1 MTRHPIAVIISGLS
15 GAGKNTALRALE
27 DAGFRIFDAL
37 PARVLAESGADILG
51 EGPTAFIVDIRTDD
65 PVRADAA
72 IEDAARAVGAPL
84 RRVYLEAA
92 ESTLVRRYAES
103 RRPHPLADVHPTLAD
118 ALAAERATLAPIRDR
133 ADAVIATD
141 LLEPRALAAALLSL
155 ADGRPAAIRPALAV
169 ISFGF
174 KHGIPAEAE
183 WVLDV
188 RSLPNPHYDPELRTR
203 DGRDRAVADY
213 ALANPRGERF
223 LAAFTPL
230 LATLLDAAAADGRR
244 SVTVAIGCTGGIH
257 RSVATAE
264 AIAAEAL
271 RSGLAGT
278 VRVHHRD
285 VARH

>member
-51 EGPTAFIVDIRTDD
+51 EGPTAFIVDIRTDE
-65 PVRADAA
+65 PVHADAA
-72 IEDAARAVGAPL
+72 IEEAARAVGAPL

-92 ESTLVRRYAES
+92 EATLVRRYAES
-103 RRPHPLADVHPTLAD
+103 RRPHPLAAAHPTLAD

-141 LLEPRALAAALLSL
+141 LLEPRALGAALLAL

-188 RSLPNPHYDPELRTR
+188 RSLPNPHYDPELRNR

-213 ALANPRGERF
+213 ALGNPRGERF
-223 LAAFTPL
+223 LAAFAPL

-271 RSGLAGT
+271 RGGLAGT

-285 VARH
+285 VARR